1 MGVVDEKISIS
12 DQKESERNTR
22 RKFIERAGNTL
33 LMEKFKR
40 WSFKGTFFFSK
51 AIIIILAKERT
62 QEGFEQSSYQKVCNF
77 QSVDLCLIIY
87 LPQQYLRGA
96 KNRVNFLSVH

>member
-1 MGVVDEKISIS
+1 M
-12 DQKESERNTR
+12 
-22 RKFIERAGNTL
+22 RKFQFPTKRKVKEIPGENLLKGQEIPTL